1 MVHNGG
7 TRESSDQVA
16 LLRPSKCPTAR
27 TDQYPTRA
35 ITSSKWDL
43 RTALVSSVLQ
53 TVDIVWV
60 KLDSLC
66 RGELN
71 HSNVPYSREPV
82 LNYHGHDHQIK
93 SCMCPRPTK

>member
-1 MVHNGG
+1 MRKEVGGMVHNGG

-16 LLRPSKCPTAR
+16 LLRPSKCPATR

-35 ITSSKWDL
+35 VTSSKWDL
-43 RTALVSSVLQ
+43 RTALLFSAQLAVG
-53 TVDIVWV
+53 IVWV

-71 HSNVPYSREPV
+71 HSNVPYSRFW
-82 LNYHGHDHQIK
+82 
-93 SCMCPRPTK
+93 SCVIRVIPIPEV